1 MVRADVLHE
10 QERPTLRCGDGAART
25 REPVLS
31 ARAVGIDLFAA
42 LRATRIRKAFIVIA
56 WRTSPAIC

>member
-1 MVRADVLHE
+1 MVRAEVPHE
-10 QERPTLRCGDGAART
+10 QERPTFRCGDDAART
-25 REPVLS
+25 PEPALS

-42 LRATRIRKAFIVIA
+42 LRATRIRKAFVVIA